1 MRYPLQV
8 SFLFLVVLSSTLAGG
23 CATRQAPQPTLRLGD
38 YQKLLERQ
46 KAGMS
51 VADETPQKLPE
62 MTIEEYEIA
71 GDNYLLQNNLPMA
84 FVQYDKALRMAPTA
98 RVLRYK
104 KGMIFLRKGLAREAL
119 REFQDVLK
127 TDDTFALAYEGSGQA
142 FLLLGDMRAAE
153 QQLQRA
159 IALDASLWKSH
170 NFLGMIYD
178 QQQRFDDAIAAYKT
192 ALTLKR
198 DDGALFNNFGMSH
211 YRQGDYANALRAF
224 EKAVDMGYVDAKV
237 YNNLG
242 LALAKLGRY
251 QEALIAFTKGSDPAK
266 AHNNLGV
273 IYFTAG
279 QYKEALAAFEKAIE
293 LSPRYYPTASE
304 NLRLA
309 QQALRAVPPSA
320 QMFIMP
326 AGEKNAQAAR

>member
-1 MRYPLQV
+1 
-8 SFLFLVVLSSTLAGG
+8 
-23 CATRQAPQPTLRLGD
+23 
-38 YQKLLERQ
+38 
-46 KAGMS
+46 
-51 VADETPQKLPE
+51 
-62 MTIEEYEIA
+62 
-71 GDNYLLQNNLPMA
+71 MA

-98 RVLRYK
+98 SGLRYK

-159 IALDASLWKSH
+159 IALDASLWKPH

-224 EKAVDMGYVDAKV
+224 EKALDLGYVDAKV

-251 QEALIAFTKGSDPAK
+251 QEALIAFTKGGDPAK

-273 IYFTAG
+273 IYLTAG
-279 QYKEALAAFEKAIE
+279 QYKEAVAAFEKATE

-309 QQALRAVPPSA
+309 QQALRASPPSPQTLA
-320 QMFIMP
+320 IPSGDQ
-326 AGEKNAQAAR
+326 NTQAAR